1 MTALRTVLVVR
12 PTTTS
17 CYADLHSRVTMPCP
31 PWEDPGS
38 PARPEP
44 RLETAPRAGLRLCA
58 RPVRRQDT
66 TREFGIMNL
75 RDEA

>member
-1 MTALRTVLVVR
+1 
-12 PTTTS
+12 
-17 CYADLHSRVTMPCP
+17 MPCP